1 MRPKHPSVW
10 EDCLDA
16 ALPIA
21 GSVAAFIILMAI
33 LAV

>member
-1 MRPKHPSVW
+1 MRSKNPSVW

-16 ALPIA
+16 VLPIA
-21 GSVAAFIILMAI
+21 GSLAAFIILMAI